1 MKTMKFLIH
10 NSKFIIATAFVALCI
25 ACTPTPVDES
35 KLFITEEQAQALI
48 EQGTLINLEDLKDTA
63 SIFVSEKGNFLS
75 DTTLYRTRA
84 TKDGKNYLF
93 SIDTIPASVTPIYI
107 RGRVTTDDYA
117 GNFYKAMCIQQIV
130 DGEQQALRI
139 SVDAGSIGGLY
150 QLGQEILIRVD
161 GLAIGRY
168 ANQPQLCLPSYNNN
182 IYANNAEQKIGWAP
196 GRIPMAIFNAR
207 TKCIGKPDTSQLVY
221 DEYNITD
228 FTSILNLQ
236 EARNWDAKLVRLKNV
251 HYTGQYFTTSG
262 TGKCTTGDPEEDS
275 NANVF
280 APTTNN
286 IGYPQTR
293 VIEDANGKKT
303 GVSASEYAKFAY
315 FYLPGADKNGVD
327 NCSNYVGDVIGILG
341 FYNDNAKYDPAYDD
355 WSISI
360 RSLDDL
366 QLYQDIN
373 GNKILD
379 ENERSASNLWP
390 RIEYT
395 K

>member
-1 MKTMKFLIH
+1 M
-10 NSKFIIATAFVALCI
+10 
-25 ACTPTPVDES
+25 DES

-48 EQGTLINLEDLKDTA
+48 EQGTLINLEDLKDTT

-93 SIDTIPASVTPIYI
+93 SIDTIPASATPIYI
-107 RGRVTTDDYA
+107 RGRVTTNDYA

-262 TGKCTTGDPEEDS
+262 TGKCTTGNPEEDS

-327 NCSNYVGDVIGILG
+327 NCSDYVGDVIGILG

>member
-1 MKTMKFLIH
+1 MKKILY
-10 NSKFIIATAFVALCI
+10 IALVALCV
-25 ACTPTPVDES
+25 ACTPNPVDES
-35 KLFITEEQAQALI
+35 KLFLTDAQADELI
-48 EQGTLINLEDLKDTA
+48 AQGTLLTLQEFKDTYMT
-63 SIFVSEKGNFLS
+63 EKGNFLS

-84 TKDGKNYLF
+84 TKNGKDYLF
-93 SIDTIPASVTPIYI
+93 SIDTIPASATPVYI

-130 DGEQQALRI
+130 DGEQQALRLSI
-139 SVDAGSIGGLY
+139 DAGSVGGLY

-207 TKCIGKPDTSQLVY
+207 TKCIGKPDVNALVY
-221 DEYNITD
+221 EELKIKD
-228 FTSILNLQ
+228 FTSVLNLQ
-236 EARNWDAKLVRLKNV
+236 ETRKWDAKLVRIKNV

-262 TGKCTTGDPEEDS
+262 TGKCTTGDPEIDQ

-286 IGYPQTR
+286 IGFPQTR
-293 VIEDANGKKT
+293 VIEDTNGNKT
-303 GVSASEYAKFAY
+303 GISASEYAKFAY
-315 FYLPGADKNGVD
+315 FYIPGADKNGTA
-327 NCSNYVGDVIGILG
+327 NCAKYVGDVVGILG
-341 FYNDNAKYDPAYDD
+341 FYSDNAKYDPAYDD

-366 QLYQDIN
+366 QLYDAD
-373 GNKILD
+373 G
-379 ENERSASNLWP
+379 NLWP
-390 RIEYT
+390 RVEYT
-395 K
+395 KSEPLNSKL

>member
-1 MKTMKFLIH
+1 MKKLVY
-10 NSKFIIATAFVALCI
+10 IALAAFCI
-25 ACTPTPVDES
+25 ACTPNPVDES
-35 KLFITEEQAQALI
+35 KLFLTDTQAEELI
-48 EQGTLINLEDLKDTA
+48 AQGTLLTLQEFKDTYMT
-63 SIFVSEKGNFLS
+63 EKGNYLS

-84 TKDGKNYLF
+84 TKNGVDYLF
-93 SIDTIPASVTPIYI
+93 SIDTIPAQEIPVYI

-130 DGEQQALRI
+130 DGKQQALRL

-150 QLGQEILIRVD
+150 QIGQEILIRVD

-207 TKCIGKPDTSQLVY
+207 TKCIGKPDVSKLVY
-221 DEYNITD
+221 DEYSIKE
-228 FTSILNLQ
+228 FTSVLNIQATRL
-236 EARNWDAKLVRLKNV
+236 WDAKLVRIKNV
-251 HYTGQYFTTSG
+251 HFTGQYFTTSG
-262 TGKCTTGDPEEDS
+262 TGKCTTGDPENDE

-286 IGYPQTR
+286 IGYPQGR
-293 VIEDANGKKT
+293 VIEDAYGNKT
-303 GVSASEYAKFAY
+303 AVSSSEYAKFAY
-315 FYLPGADKNGVD
+315 FYIPGADQNGVA
-327 NCSNYVGDVIGILG
+327 NCTDYVGDVVGILG
-341 FYNDNAKYDPAYDD
+341 FYSDNAKYDPAYDD

-366 QLYQDIN
+366 QLY
-373 GNKILD
+373 D
-379 ENERSASNLWP
+379 EDGNLWP

>member
-1 MKTMKFLIH
+1 MKKILY
-10 NSKFIIATAFVALCI
+10 IALVALCI
-25 ACTPTPVDES
+25 ACTPNPMDES
-35 KLFITEEQAQALI
+35 KLFLTDAQADELI
-48 EQGTLINLEDLKDTA
+48 AQGMLLTLQEFKDTYMT
-63 SIFVSEKGNFLS
+63 EKGNYLS

-93 SIDTIPASVTPIYI
+93 SIDTIPASATPVYI

-117 GNFYKAMCIQQIV
+117 GNFYKAICIQQIV
-130 DGEQQALRI
+130 DGKQQALRL
-139 SVDAGSIGGLY
+139 SVDAGSVGGLY

-168 ANQPQLCLPSYNNN
+168 ANQPQLCMPSYNNN

-207 TKCIGKPDTSQLVY
+207 TQCIGKPDVSQLIY
-221 DEYNITD
+221 DELNIKE
-228 FTSILNLQ
+228 FTSVLNLQ
-236 EARNWDAKLVRLKNV
+236 ETRKWDAKLVRIKNV

-262 TGKCTTGDPEEDS
+262 TGKCTTGDPEIDQ

-286 IGYPQTR
+286 IGFPQGR
-293 VIEDANGKKT
+293 VIEDAYGNKT
-303 GVSASEYAKFAY
+303 AISSSEYAKFAY
-315 FYLPGADKNGVD
+315 FYIPGADQNGVA
-327 NCSNYVGDVIGILG
+327 NCADYVGDVVGILG
-341 FYNDNAKYDPAYDD
+341 FYSDNAKYAPAYDD

-366 QLYQDIN
+366 QLYQDAN
-373 GNKILD
+373 NNNVLD
-379 ENERSASNLWP
+379 EEEQIATKLWS

>member
-1 MKTMKFLIH
+1 MKKSIFNI
-10 NSKFIIATAFVALCI
+10 SKLSLLLVLCFGFMLS
-25 ACTPTPVDES
+25 CTPSAIDES
-35 KLFITEEQAQALI
+35 SLFLTEDQADELI
-48 EQGTLINLEDLKDTA
+48 SQGTLLTLEQFKDSFMT
-63 SIFVSEKGNFLS
+63 EKGNYLS

-93 SIDTIPASVTPIYI
+93 SIDTIPVSDKPIYI

-130 DGEQQALRI
+130 DGEQQALRLSI
-139 SVDAGSIGGLY
+139 DAGSVGGLY
-150 QLGQEILIRVD
+150 QIGQEILIRVD

-196 GRIPMAIFNAR
+196 GRIPIAIFRAR
-207 TKCIGKPDTSQLVY
+207 TTCINKPDVSKLVY
-221 DEYNITD
+221 DEYEIKEFTKVLNI
-228 FTSILNLQ
+228 Q
-236 EARNWDAKLVRLKNV
+236 ETRKWDAKLVRIKNV
-251 HYTGQYFTTSG
+251 HYTGEYYESNG
-262 TGKCTTGDPEEDS
+262 TVSKCSTGNPEDDG

-286 IGYPQTR
+286 IGYPQGRIIADSKGNKT
-293 VIEDANGKKT
+293 VI
-303 GVSASEYAKFAY
+303 SSSEYAKFAY
-315 FYLPGADKNGVD
+315 FYLPGADKNGIA
-327 NCSNYVGDVIGILG
+327 NCPKYVGDLVGILG
-341 FYNDNAKYDPAYDD
+341 YYSDNARYDPASDD
-355 WSISI
+355 WAISI

-366 QLYQDIN
+366 QLYHDAN
-373 GNKILD
+373 GNNLTDDD
-379 ENERSASNLWP
+379 ERTAENLWP

>member
-1 MKTMKFLIH
+1 MKKSIFNI
-10 NSKFIIATAFVALCI
+10 SKLSLLLVLCFGFMLS
-25 ACTPTPVDES
+25 CTPSAIDES
-35 KLFITEEQAQALI
+35 SLFLTEDQADELI
-48 EQGTLINLEDLKDTA
+48 SQGTLLTLEQFKDSFMT
-63 SIFVSEKGNFLS
+63 EKGNYLS

-93 SIDTIPASVTPIYI
+93 SIDTIPVSDKPIYI

-130 DGEQQALRI
+130 DGEQQALRLSI
-139 SVDAGSIGGLY
+139 DAGSVGGLY
-150 QLGQEILIRVD
+150 QIGQEILIRVD

-196 GRIPMAIFNAR
+196 GRIPIAIFRAR
-207 TKCIGKPDTSQLVY
+207 TTCINKPDVSKLVY
-221 DEYNITD
+221 DEYEIKEFTKVLNI
-228 FTSILNLQ
+228 Q
-236 EARNWDAKLVRLKNV
+236 ETRKWDAKLVRIKNV
-251 HYTGQYFTTSG
+251 HYTGEYYESNG
-262 TGKCTTGDPEEDS
+262 TVSKCSTGNPEDDG

-286 IGYPQTR
+286 IGYPQGRIIADSKGNKT
-293 VIEDANGKKT
+293 VI
-303 GVSASEYAKFAY
+303 SSSEYAKFAY
-315 FYLPGADKNGVD
+315 FYLPGADKNGIA
-327 NCSNYVGDVIGILG
+327 NCTKYVGDVVGILG
-341 FYNDNAKYDPAYDD
+341 YYSDNARYDPASDD
-355 WSISI
+355 WAISI

-366 QLYQDIN
+366 QLYHDAN
-373 GNKILD
+373 GNNLTDDD
-379 ENERSASNLWP
+379 ERTAENLWP

>member
-1 MKTMKFLIH
+1 MKKILY
-10 NSKFIIATAFVALCI
+10 IALVALCI
-25 ACTPTPVDES
+25 ACTPNPMDES
-35 KLFITEEQAQALI
+35 KLFLTDAQADELI
-48 EQGTLINLEDLKDTA
+48 AQGMLLTLQEFKDTYMT
-63 SIFVSEKGNFLS
+63 EKGNYLS

-93 SIDTIPASVTPIYI
+93 SIDTIPASATPVYI

-117 GNFYKAMCIQQIV
+117 GNFYKAICIQQIV
-130 DGEQQALRI
+130 DGKQQALRL
-139 SVDAGSIGGLY
+139 SVDAGSVGGLY

-168 ANQPQLCLPSYNNN
+168 ANQPQLCMPSYNNN

-207 TKCIGKPDTSQLVY
+207 THCIGKPDVSQLIY
-221 DEYNITD
+221 DELNIKD
-228 FTSILNLQ
+228 FTSVLNLQ
-236 EARNWDAKLVRLKNV
+236 ETRKWDAKLVRIKNV

-262 TGKCTTGDPEEDS
+262 TGKCTTGDPEIDQ

-286 IGYPQTR
+286 IGFPQGR
-293 VIEDANGKKT
+293 VIEDAYGNKT
-303 GVSASEYAKFAY
+303 AVSSSEYAKFAY
-315 FYLPGADKNGVD
+315 FYIPGADQNGVA
-327 NCSNYVGDVIGILG
+327 NCADYVGDVVGILG
-341 FYNDNAKYDPAYDD
+341 FYSDNAKYAPAYDD

-366 QLYQDIN
+366 QLYQDAN
-373 GNKILD
+373 NNNVLD
-379 ENERSASNLWP
+379 EEEQIATKLWS